1 MLIPMLSSF
10 LMPCLFLFLENSLMK
25 LSLAWL
31 TFWVFSHMYSMNLM
45 KSGSMF
51 LLLSY
56 SLLTICILFFFSKKS
71 LSFYILF
78 EMSLLPTLLMVL
90 LYGYQ
95 PEKLQASLY
104 LLIYTVL
111 SSLPLLLCLLSMP
124 SYLSSLFIMP
134 GVFSGVFLT
143 LGFMVKTP
151 MYMVHVWLPKAHVE
165 APVAGSMVLAGV
177 LLKLGSYGLFIFC
190 PLMHHYILLFYLMI
204 SILGSILGSYIC
216 TRQWDSKSLIAYS
229 SVVHMGVV
237 TIGVVSGSEMGYLC
251 ALMMVIAHG
260 VCSPMMF
267 AMAYLLY
274 SNSHTRLL
282 SSNRGLLTIPFM
294 SLFLF
299 LLLAINMGVPPFL
312 NLWSE
317 VLMFIS
323 LMTIFSNS
331 LWMLIPIAFLGVL
344 YNLFMYISLSHG
356 KETFHLS
363 FLGLMWPM
371 ISSITLSLLMSG
383 NFSLFYV
390 SSFIQS
396 QFPMQL
402 LCVDFLS

>member
-323 LMTIFSNS
+323 LMNIFSNS

-344 YNLFMYISLSHG
+344 YNLFMYISLMHG

-390 SSFIQS
+390 SPFIQS